1 MIEFQQIIFLSIVQ
15 GITEFLPISSSAHLI
30 FIPKIFNWNDQ
41 GILFD
46 IAMHFGS
53 LLAILFYYIKHQ
65 KDFIDSNTS
74 KNYLS
79 ANKLVIGSIPV
90 LLFGFIFYDY
100 IKINLRSVEVIG
112 ITTIIFAIL
121 LIVIEYNSKRIKIL
135 KNITYVDIIIIG
147 LFQSIALIPGTSRS
161 AIIIIASLL
170 LGYDK
175 KSSIII
181 AIMLSFPVIL
191 AAMIHE
197 IIFINFSD
205 LSMQLT
211 FQIIISIV
219 VTAITAYIL
228 IKYFITYISKIG
240 FYPFM
245 IYRIILGS
253 ILLLFFV

>member
-1 MIEFQQIIFLSIVQ
+1 MIEFQQIIFLSIIQ

-30 FIPKIFNWNDQ
+30 FIPKILNWNDQ

-53 LLAILFYYIKHQ
+53 LLAIFFYYIKH
-65 KDFIDSNTS
+65 KKNFIDSHTS
-74 KNYLS
+74 KSYLNI
-79 ANKLVIGSIPV
+79 NKLIIGSLPV

-100 IKINLRSVEVIG
+100 IKINLRSVEIIG
-112 ITTIIFAIL
+112 ITTIFFAIL
-121 LIVIEYNSKRIKIL
+121 MILIEYNSKKIKIL
-135 KNITYVDIIIIG
+135 KDITYLDIIIIG

-161 AIIIIASLL
+161 AIVIISSLL

-175 KSSIII
+175 KSSIIL

-197 IIFINFSD
+197 IIFINFDNFSI
-205 LSMQLT
+205 QLI
-211 FQIIISIV
+211 FQIIISII
-219 VTAITAYIL
+219 VTAITSYIL
-228 IKYFITYISKIG
+228 IKYFIIYISKIG

-253 ILLLFFV
+253 LLLLFFI

>member
-79 ANKLVIGSIPV
+79 VNKLIIGSIPV

-112 ITTIIFAIL
+112 ITTIIFQGLRVSSYGATVTDKRAASHGLVVDGKLCLVAWCMPL
-121 LIVIEYNSKRIKIL
+121 LVYDPQANTWTEQALPPSLAARL
-135 KNITYVDIIIIG
+135 ACVHDGRLVMFQEDGTVDARG
-147 LFQSIALIPGTSRS
+147 TDGYWFPYTHVEPQSRWNYKSVSGSV
-161 AIIIIASLL
+161 L
-170 LGYDK
+170 LG
-175 KSSIII
+175 
-181 AIMLSFPVIL
+181 
-191 AAMIHE
+191 
-197 IIFINFSD
+197 
-205 LSMQLT
+205 
-211 FQIIISIV
+211 
-219 VTAITAYIL
+219 
-228 IKYFITYISKIG
+228 
-240 FYPFM
+240 
-245 IYRIILGS
+245 
-253 ILLLFFV
+253 